1 MVMKKIIFDNFN
13 EKIINFHVFSMVKN
27 HYDKHIHKREINK
40 YLILFFTSTSLFVS
54 NPKGKILTKETF
66 SYNFTRV
73 DFSTFDDGFINLI
86 LDNLVAVLTNKSELI
101 ILNIDLKIN
110 DTLQH
115 QQNISDEVNLI

>member
-1 MVMKKIIFDNFN
+1 M
-13 EKIINFHVFSMVKN
+13 SAL
-27 HYDKHIHKREINK
+27 R
-40 YLILFFTSTSLFVS
+40 
-54 NPKGKILTKETF
+54 LTKETF

-115 QQNISDEVNLI
+115 QQNISNEVNLI